1 MLSYHCS
8 FLLKYLKF
16 PGFWC
21 IQLLDIF
28 CVLDYANQLLDIFCV
43 LVYANVFSS
52 PSLFFLWNN
61 RETLYT
67 SYKSFFCEVFS
78 YLFISF
84 PSGIPLNLYGF
95 CTLGSVQF
103 SLSVMSDSLRPY
115 EPQHARLPCPS
126 PTPRVHPNP
135 CPLNRSSSHLI
146 LCHPLLLLPSIFR
159 SIRLFSNESALRIR
173 WPKYWSFS
181 FSISPSNEYWGLIS
195 FRMDWLDLFAVQG
208 TARRSN
214 QSILK
219 EISHWKDWC
228 WSSNT
233 LATWCEELTH
243 LKRPWCC
250 ERLRAGG
257 EGDDRG

>member
-135 CPLNRSSSHLI
+135 CPLSWWFHPTISSSVFPFS
-146 LCHPLLLLPSIFR
+146 CPQYFPASGYFQM
-159 SIRLFSNESALRIR
+159 SQLFVS
-173 WPKYWSFS
+173 
-181 FSISPSNEYWGLIS
+181 G
-195 FRMDWLDLFAVQG
+195 G
-208 TARRSN
+208 
-214 QSILK
+214 QSIGV
-219 EISHWKDWC
+219 S
-228 WSSNT
+228 T
-233 LATWCEELTH
+233 LASFLPMNTQGWSP
-243 LKRPWCC
+243 LKWT
-250 ERLRAGG
+250 G
-257 EGDDRG
+257 